1 MLFVPLVYT
10 LATEEAERIGVDH
23 VARMASSND
32 SAGNSYGKST
42 FKPINYALY
51 SFQFNYSR

>member
-32 SAGNSYGKST
+32 SAANSYGMLNFT
-42 FKPINYALY
+42 AYI
-51 SFQFNYSR
+51 